1 MRIISRY
8 TLAFVKGF
16 VSFPKIER
24 IMIAYYSING
34 KITPAGQAALR
45 LNDLSILRGY
55 GIFDYFLVKSG
66 IPVFLED
73 YLERFT
79 RSASLLYLDI
89 PPQIRSMASAI
100 YEFIHVNWLSDASIR
115 LVLTGGYADDGYTPQ
130 APNLLIMEHPHP
142 DINPLYYTDGIALM
156 SYDFQ
161 RELPE
166 VKSINYLTGIRLL
179 GELRR
184 MGAQELLYH
193 DRGVLR
199 ESARSNVFV
208 LTADNVLVT
217 PADKVLLGVTRK
229 KILELAAPV
238 VKTEERDITFD
249 ELLTAKE
256 VYLTSTTKGIMPV
269 VKVDDKPVGN
279 GRPGELAHV
288 LQQKFL
294 AFTHTYLEQK
304 K

>member
-1 MRIISRY
+1 MRIIRPY
-8 TLAFVKGF
+8 TLKFIKGF

-24 IMIAYYSING
+24 NMIAYYSING

-55 GIFDYFLVKSG
+55 GIFDYFLVKAG
-66 IPVFLED
+66 KPVFIED

-79 RSASLLYLDI
+79 RSAALLFLDI
-89 PPQIRSMASAI
+89 PQLTGSLEEAVEELIQ
-100 YEFIHVNWLSDASIR
+100 VNGLHEASIR
-115 LVLTGGYADDGYTPQ
+115 LVLTGGYADDGYTPLH
-130 APNLLIMEHPHP
+130 PNLLIMAHPYP

-156 SYDFQ
+156 SYDYQ
-161 RELPE
+161 REIPE

-184 MGAQELLYH
+184 QGAQELLYH
-193 DRGVLR
+193 DRGLLR
-199 ESARSNVFV
+199 ESARSNVFI
-208 LTADNVLVT
+208 LTADGVLAT

-229 KILELAAPV
+229 KILELAAPL
-238 VKTEERDITFD
+238 VKTEERDITFE

-269 VKVDDKPVGN
+269 VKVDDHAVGN
-279 GRPGELAHV
+279 GRPGELAPV
-288 LQQKFL
+288 LQQKFV
-294 AFTHTYLEQK
+294 AFTQAYLEQK